1 MNEAVESGLLEQ
13 VIAAAAEPIVV
24 ARTDAPDWP
33 VVITNAAFDRIGEG
47 QALGQALG
55 RPLADVIERLCGRDT
70 ALDVSETVRS
80 GEATSFPVELG
91 GQEFLLDLKPLKT
104 EADGGPRYY
113 AAYCRGG
120 AGAPH
125 GGNADMQ
132 QALLKAKGRIRDL
145 TRSDPVTGLFNAR
158 TFRETFD
165 HDWAVAARENG
176 TLALVVFELDEF
188 DAYVDVFGRHA
199 ADSCL
204 RRVSRAIRR
213 CLRRASDVVARIDE
227 HRFVVLSHSSDAN
240 GVREFAESIAAKVR
254 ELGLHHPR
262 SSAGRFVTVTF
273 EVAVTEAAKDER
285 GAAGCLDALLEGEL
299 S

>member
-1 MNEAVESGLLEQ
+1 M
-13 VIAAAAEPIVV
+13 
-24 ARTDAPDWP
+24 
-33 VVITNAAFDRIGEG
+33 
-47 QALGQALG
+47 
-55 RPLADVIERLCGRDT
+55 
-70 ALDVSETVRS
+70 
-80 GEATSFPVELG
+80 
-91 GQEFLLDLKPLKT
+91 T
-104 EADGGPRYY
+104 EADAGPRYY

-125 GGNADMQ
+125 GGNAEMQ

-176 TLALVVFELDEF
+176 TLALVVFELDDF

-204 RRVSRAIRR
+204 RRVSQAIRR

-273 EVAVTEAAKDER
+273 GVAVTEAAKDER
-285 GAAGCLDALLEGEL
+285 GAAGCLDALLESEL
-299 S
+299 N